1 MKKKP
6 VEINPEGIGTIKDNY
21 EVIHTEMSENE
32 IIGCKK
38 RKEEE
43 FINKLNTD
51 EEFSKRWKLT
61 I

>member
-43 FINKLNTD
+43 FINKYMQKNVN
-51 EEFSKRWKLT
+51 EE
-61 I
+61 